1 MNISESLFSDKGG
14 RGHIYTRRVKKK
26 YTIKI
31 LLTNKVRFR
40 IQSTREMG
48 RNRKSASLVTQSVLF
63 ISIEN
68 SFVLALIRSLG
79 KIQKKTA
86 RHAKKAGFYMAM
98 A

>member
-1 MNISESLFSDKGG
+1 MKVYFLIKGR
-14 RGHIYTRRVKKK
+14 RGHIYTRRVKK

-40 IQSTREMG
+40 IQSTREMA